1 MTKTSPPHLITFH
14 LFNDYSGSPRVL
26 TGILKGLAAKGARID
41 LVTSG
46 RGGAL
51 DELERLDGVAIH
63 RYRYAFS
70 SNPAVTMLKYLMVQ
84 VLTFCW
90 ALRWATDRE
99 ATFYVNTLLP
109 VGPALAG
116 RLTGKRVVYHYHEN
130 AFAKGT
136 VYRLLARAMQRL
148 AHEIVCVS
156 AYQASFLPR
165 KEHVTVVPNAL
176 QRDFVARLRP
186 DVDAAFGRQTV
197 MMLSS
202 LKEYKG
208 TRPFMELAG
217 ALPQFRFVLVI
228 NDTQEHIDRYLTEQG
243 LSPSDNLTIH
253 PRQTDVARFYNEASV
268 VVNLSDKR
276 RFVETFGMTALEAM
290 TNALPLI
297 VPTVGG
303 IADMVEEDVTG
314 YHIDVTETERIRLC
328 LTRMLTDRALY
339 GRLAQNARAKA
350 KDFEA
355 DALVNKMY
363 QLIQQQD
370 LNEQQQ

>member
-1 MTKTSPPHLITFH
+1 
-14 LFNDYSGSPRVL
+14 
-26 TGILKGLAAKGARID
+26 
-41 LVTSG
+41 
-46 RGGAL
+46 
-51 DELERLDGVAIH
+51 
-63 RYRYAFS
+63 
-70 SNPAVTMLKYLMVQ
+70 MVQ

-297 VPTVGG
+297 VPSVGG

-370 LNEQQQ
+370 LNKQQQ